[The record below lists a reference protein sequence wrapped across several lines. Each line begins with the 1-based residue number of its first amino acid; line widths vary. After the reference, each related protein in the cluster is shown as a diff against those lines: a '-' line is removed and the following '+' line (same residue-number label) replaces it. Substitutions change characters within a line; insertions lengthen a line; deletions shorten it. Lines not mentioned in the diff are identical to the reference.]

1 MRPQQPHLGAD
12 RGSRWLVLLASL
24 LGLGVY
30 LYPFALPAIT
40 QTASGS
46 ARTGEAPVLLCLL
59 LILCIVAILR
69 EVDPMRSGEGASKIV
84 ALLAALVAIGALSR
98 LIPSFLGAT
107 PIFLLVIL
115 AGYVFG
121 PAFGFQVGALTLA
134 VSAFVTGGIGPWV
147 PYQMLGVGW
156 VGMGAGFLPQ
166 SSDRRRQF
174 VWLGG
179 YGAASGLIFGALLN
193 LWFWPFAA
201 PGGEVSAGLAWSP
214 DLTFTESL
222 RRYVTFYMVTSFWFD
237 LFRAVG
243 NVVLIVALARP
254 VLGTL
259 ERYRDRFH
267 WEVWSPAAAVDHPP
281 QTESA

>member
-1 MRPQQPHLGAD
+1 M
-12 RGSRWLVLLASL
+12 
-24 LGLGVY
+24 
-30 LYPFALPAIT
+30 
-40 QTASGS
+40 
-46 ARTGEAPVLLCLL
+46 
-59 LILCIVAILR
+59 
-69 EVDPMRSGEGASKIV
+69 
-84 ALLAALVAIGALSR
+84 
-98 LIPSFLGAT
+98 
-107 PIFLLVIL
+107 
-115 AGYVFG
+115 
-121 PAFGFQVGALTLA
+121 
-134 VSAFVTGGIGPWV
+134 SAFVTGGIGPWV